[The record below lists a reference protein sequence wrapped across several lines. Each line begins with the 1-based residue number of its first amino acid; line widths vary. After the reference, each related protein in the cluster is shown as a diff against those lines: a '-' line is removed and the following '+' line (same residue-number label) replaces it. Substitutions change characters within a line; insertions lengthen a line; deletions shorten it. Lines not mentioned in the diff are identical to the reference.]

1 MAHKEDLRITKTKA
15 ALTKAFFSM
24 LNDMAFENITVNEL
38 CDRAD
43 VRRATFYK
51 HFKDKGDFTAYLIKD
66 VRFRFETEQWN
77 NQENTALTAEYYLE
91 YAKTIIHYIVEHES
105 AIKKIL
111 ESPLRHTFVNVF
123 VEENLKD
130 TKKRLELSASEGMR
144 LVSSPG
150 VVAGMLVSG
159 TARCIVSWFEDES
172 RCSPDILL
180 QDISSFIAKVLS

>member
-24 LNDMAFENITVNEL
+24 LNDMAFEDITVNEL

-77 NQENTALTAEYYLE
+77 NHENTTLTAEYDLE
-91 YAKTIIHYIVEHES
+91 YAKNIIHYIV
-105 AIKKIL
+105 IKSRIHFRK
-111 ESPLRHTFVNVF
+111 HVF
-123 VEENLKD
+123 AYN
-130 TKKRLELSASEGMR
+130 
-144 LVSSPG
+144 
-150 VVAGMLVSG
+150 
-159 TARCIVSWFEDES
+159 S
-172 RCSPDILL
+172 RSNNKHPYKYNNNP
-180 QDISSFIAKVLS
+180 S